1 MAKAYLDEIGA
12 LLLCGRHRTAHR
24 RGEYRTKIVQELI
37 ARGAEVHA
45 KHRRGAEP
53 LHAAAVGM
61 PGSHTC
67 NPSAQVATI
76 ARLIEAG
83 ADANAVDISG
93 VTPLHRAVRTRCAA
107 AAAPMR
113 NARTSAARRQCC
125 SRPRTQAAAAPAHR
139 MPKRSKRTSCAY
151 SSGTSRGDHEWRVGV
166 KALRPRIV
174 LTSSSHRPNWR
185 RLVFCVCSSP
195 VSRHAADRGITCSIG
210 ARARQGESSP

>member
-24 RGEYRTKIVQELI
+24 RGELPNGDRAGDDCQ
-37 ARGAEVHA
+37 R
-45 KHRRGAEP
+45 RRGSRQASP
-53 LHAAAVGM
+53 RCRAASAAAVGM

-166 KALRPRIV
+166 KALRPHIV
-174 LTSSSHRPNWR
+174 LAPSQLAPPRIL
-185 RLVFCVCSSP
+185 RLQF
-195 VSRHAADRGITCSIG
+195 
-210 ARARQGESSP
+210 ARFPACG